1 MLLEFIFV
9 YLCLVYVHFKY
20 YLSIIT
26 IVYLIL
32 VQTSQTSTT
41 MILMTKRKNN

>member
-9 YLCLVYVHFKY
+9 HLCSVYVHFKY

-32 VQTSQTSTT
+32 VQTSQKSTT
-41 MILMTKRKNN
+41 MILMTKQKKN